1 LKNENS
7 SVLRL
12 LPHRLGN
19 PNSKQL
25 PLQFLIFL
33 SGQLIS
39 RLGDA
44 LYTFAIPWI
53 SYELTHSVIV
63 MGSMYA
69 VSVLPIVL
77 FGPIIGV
84 CVDHWDRRRLM
95 MFADVTRAILVAF
108 IPFMQMLGI
117 LQLWQLYVVSF
128 LLAGLSLLFDI
139 SVVAVIPNLIDN
151 KHLTKANASYQLVN
165 QAGDL
170 IGPLLAG
177 IMITTLGGYRTLW
190 FDAVSFAGTLWA
202 IWKIKTLGKPVA
214 KTGLSEVFR
223 GMSEGLHF
231 LIHDKLNF
239 TLSLQAMIGN
249 FGYSAAYGVLMFYL
263 LSTLHLNAAQISY
276 NYAFLGFGG
285 LVGSIIVVPLERYF
299 RRGVIIPILLIV
311 GTCGFLYALVTRFW
325 LGPGIAFGIVTIC
338 NVAWNTL
345 STSIRQE
352 TVPSNMLGRVLGF
365 SRVLTRLAVPLGVM
379 AGSLISSSIS
389 PVAVF
394 AIAAVSKGV
403 EVSIALCSSIRKL

>member
-1 LKNENS
+1 MKNENS

-25 PLQFLIFL
+25 PLEFLIFL

-95 MFADVTRAILVAF
+95 MFADITRAILVAF

-117 LQLWQLYVVSF
+117 LQLWQLYFVSF

-139 SVVAVIPNLIDN
+139 SVVAVIPNLIVN
-151 KHLTKANASYQLVN
+151 KNLTKANASYQLVN

-202 IWKIKTLGKPVA
+202 IWRIQTLGKPVT
-214 KTGLSEVFR
+214 KTGLREVFR
-223 GMSEGLHF
+223 GMREGLHF

-263 LSTLHLNAAQISY
+263 LSTLHLTAAQISY
-276 NYAFLGFGG
+276 NYAFIGFGA
-285 LVGSIIVVPLERYF
+285 LVGSIIVVPLERHF

-311 GTCGFLYALVTRFW
+311 GTCGFLYALVSRFW

-352 TVPSNMLGRVLGF
+352 TVPSNVLGRVLGF

-379 AGSLISSSIS
+379 VGSLISSLIS

-394 AIAAVSKGV
+394 AIAAVCKGV
-403 EVSIALCSSIRKL
+403 EISIALCSSIRKL